1 MLGTGLLGAAMVVI
15 YEILVGRMFL
25 DRISD
30 RDDEDEGVAWW
41 NWLGVV
47 AILAGL
53 SVASYYYHHLRNEI
67 EALAIGFVWF
77 LAIGM
82 LLGIVRWFDR
92 IGGHAL
98 GIALLSNLAR
108 VRAAIDRNGK
118 GASNDGENSGR
129 VVVPFRRR

>member
-1 MLGTGLLGAAMVVI
+1 MVVI

-25 DRISD
+25 DRLSD
-30 RDDEDEGVAWW
+30 RDDEDEGVSWW

-53 SVASYYYHHLRNEI
+53 SVASYYFHHLRNEI

-82 LLGIVRWFDR
+82 LLGIARWFYR
-92 IGGHAL
+92 MGGNASMVAL
-98 GIALLSNLAR
+98 AASLKSITRL
-108 VRAAIDRNGK
+108 RAALASQGK
-118 GASNDGENSGR
+118 SASNNERSDER